1 MLDLLNWYSSFLYS
15 YLTFTSLCLSVLTF
29 ERFPWLKKYIFIFD
43 CWVFVAV
50 CRLSSC
56 SEQGLLSGCGALLL
70 LWSRGFSCIGFSS
83 SGTVGS
89 TVEWVGSRA
98 WTQELWRTGFVV
110 PRQVALPRPGIKTV
124 SPAFARPILNHWT
137 TREAWDFLDFSF

>member
-56 SEQGLLSGCGALLL
+56 SEQGCPPVVVRFSCCGAGPLAAQASVVPA
-70 LWSRGFSCIGFSS
+70 LWAQQSNEWAPERELSS
-83 SGTVGS
+83 
-89 TVEWVGSRA
+89 
-98 WTQELWRTGFVV
+98 TGFVV
-110 PRQVALPRPGIKTV
+110 PQQVALPRPGIKTV